1 MFNVDLSGIIGR
13 FLTVGI
19 KMGINGLQIPREFA
33 SLLLLVA
40 KVVATVLA
48 RRLRFFLYKKVN
60 ILIFNYFFKYLCP
73 RLFFV
78 PLFFLFS

>member
-1 MFNVDLSGIIGR
+1 MFNADLSGMIGR

-48 RRLRFFLYKKVN
+48 RRL
-60 ILIFNYFFKYLCP
+60 
-73 RLFFV
+73 
-78 PLFFLFS
+78 